1 MLPQNFCIKVYK
13 KVWRW
18 KLGIRKKNP
27 SEVFLFSQPQVY
39 MPGFLSSNL
48 YYKYLS
54 DLINS
59 VRVDEFTGG
68 NANTPSQGW
77 TPEVDRNS
85 SVTEGSQVID
95 WFDGLPKSYIALV
108 FHNNIRILQEYG
120 CKYGLIFSKCFH
132 LQLQQGTKKAAV
144 KILKNFDEAI
154 TVDIASLDPES
165 LYQRPYA
172 GWVRG
177 WNLHAT
183 LPSHHGTS
191 DWYNINIFDVQQKGW
206 FKAITTLNIHWSW
219 ICF

>member
-1 MLPQNFCIKVYK
+1 
-13 KVWRW
+13 
-18 KLGIRKKNP
+18 
-27 SEVFLFSQPQVY
+27 

-77 TPEVDRNS
+77 TSEGDRNS
-85 SVTEGSQVID
+85 SVTEGSQAQVIH

-108 FHNNIRILQEYG
+108 FRIIQGFFRNMVALVG
-120 CKYGLIFSKCFH
+120 NFALMFSKCVH
-132 LQLQQGTKKAAV
+132 LQMQHGTKKAAI

-172 GWVRG
+172 G
-177 WNLHAT
+177 
-183 LPSHHGTS
+183 
-191 DWYNINIFDVQQKGW
+191 
-206 FKAITTLNIHWSW
+206 
-219 ICF
+219 